1 MNKITT
7 CMALILLLQAGGVMA
22 AGPTSADALQE
33 LKFRNAVP
41 ETRYKAGAEDLAALE
56 AMEKAEEGGAFD
68 LLAQKRKSIPPGFY
82 KERSGRRVMTL
93 QGFMDYRA
101 RLTRDAMK
109 FFQDKNMTW
118 NEILGLRDLKGAPA
132 VGEFNQLSY
141 AGMQMYRDAAGG
153 EKTWLL
159 PGEALPYSSMSPE
172 DKRCAKLL
180 KGGFMEIS
188 QPEYLWLL
196 KTTRCSE
203 ETLHGDYDIIT
214 VKYKKISSR
223 YFIKPPP
230 PGIKNIVFFYIA
242 KYRNGNTEESGEV
255 STGFFGTG
263 SVAARHLC
271 TGDGKTWR
279 GD

>member
-1 MNKITT
+1 M
-7 CMALILLLQAGGVMA
+7 LLPAMGAAA
-22 AGPTSADALQE
+22 AGRQPAEVLRE

-41 ETRYKAGAEDLAALE
+41 DTREKAGAADYAALE

-68 LLAQKRKSIPPGFY
+68 FLAKKRKNIPTVFY
-82 KERSGRRVMTL
+82 KEKDGRRLLTL
-93 QGFMDYRA
+93 QGFQDYRT
-101 RLTRDAMK
+101 RLTREAMQ
-109 FFQDKNMTW
+109 FFQNKKLTW
-118 NEILGLRDLKGAPA
+118 PEILGLRDLKGVAA
-132 VGEFNQLSY
+132 VGELNQLSY

-153 EKTWLL
+153 EKSWLL
-159 PGEALPYSSMSPE
+159 PGEGLPYKNMSPE

-203 ETLHGDYDIIT
+203 ETLHTDYDILT
-214 VKYKKISSR
+214 VQYKNISNR

-230 PGIKNIVFFYIA
+230 PGMHNIIFSYIV
-242 KYRNGNTEESGEV
+242 KYREGNTGEAGEN
-255 STGFFGTG
+255 STAFFGTG
-263 SVAARHLC
+263 GIVARHLC
-271 TGDGKTWR
+271 TSDGKTWR